1 MSDGFIVK
9 FDGGDADNHS
19 IDMRLLGESLQ
30 GIDRI
35 ASDLIV
41 AVLNQ
46 RVPKKGE
53 RTPFVVKA
61 YEPRPGTL
69 TIPVLIQESAGLL
82 QAGWQI
88 FGPNASDILANWF
101 KAVLSYHSGKQSDA
115 EVAIDQVAELAKL
128 HNEALNRVEAHRH
141 DEILGMQSILRTV
154 IERSGPAAAQTVAPV
169 GPSVRR
175 LWFFSPRKIE
185 TPSLEITVEDA
196 DKIREKSAL
205 DWSALQ
211 KITLQTD
218 GYVFHNKRLSVAHPQ
233 KSGFFSAEVEDPIA
247 EIENNPY
254 ATAGARKAKIVV
266 DAKLGFRSGILE
278 RMVILNFHQ
287 EDNRTNSLIPV
298 A

>member
-19 IDMRLLGESLQ
+19 VDMRLLGESLQ

-41 AVLNQ
+41 AILNQ
-46 RVPKKGE
+46 RTPKKGE

-88 FGPNASDILANWF
+88 FGPDASDIFSNWF
-101 KAVLSYHSGKQSDA
+101 KAVLSHYSGKQSDSDLA
-115 EVAIDQVAELAKL
+115 LERVCDLAKQQ
-128 HNEALNRVEAHRH
+128 NEALVRVENNRH
-141 DEILGMQSILRTV
+141 EEAFGMQFILRRL
-154 IERSGPAAAQTVAPV
+154 IERESLAAAQTVAPV

-175 LWFFSPRKIE
+175 LWFFSPKKTDAPI
-185 TPSLEITVEDA
+185 LEITSDDA
-196 DKIREKSAL
+196 DHIREKSAVE
-205 DWSALQ
+205 WGPLQ
-211 KITLQTD
+211 KLKLQTD
-218 GYVFHNKRLSVAHPQ
+218 GYVFHNRKLSIVHPL
-233 KSGFFSAEVEDPIA
+233 KSGYFSAEVEDPIA
-247 EIENNPY
+247 QIESNPY
-254 ATAGARKAKIVV
+254 AQAGARKARILV
-266 DAKLGFRSGILE
+266 DAKMGFRSGNLE
-278 RMVILNFHQ
+278 RIVILNFCGEIDQ
-287 EDNRTNSLIPV
+287 V